1 MTEVPSVDDDDD
13 IRRLDAIED
22 AEYESPLRDADGV
35 LLDASAL
42 AVDASD
48 ATLDDS
54 DIELTLGQDDDV
66 LPGGAADPR

>member
-1 MTEVPSVDDDDD
+1 MTDDPTIGADDD
-13 IRRLDAIED
+13 IRRLDATED
-22 AEYESPLRDADGV
+22 AEYESTLRDVDGV
-35 LLDASAL
+35 IIDASAL